1 MTEKLKVTNIIFTN
15 ELNIDDLINDYAN
28 FIANKLFNERG
39 VVYDKEEKSNINVDL
54 IIKEIKE
61 HLSTGKEM
69 TYVKSLNLNE
79 SYKEKEI
86 KKAIIQSKKQKLKK
100 FIKKLLIG

>member
-39 VVYDKEEKSNINVDL
+39 VVYDKEEK
-54 IIKEIKE
+54 K
-61 HLSTGKEM
+61 
-69 TYVKSLNLNE
+69 
-79 SYKEKEI
+79 
-86 KKAIIQSKKQKLKK
+86 
-100 FIKKLLIG
+100 